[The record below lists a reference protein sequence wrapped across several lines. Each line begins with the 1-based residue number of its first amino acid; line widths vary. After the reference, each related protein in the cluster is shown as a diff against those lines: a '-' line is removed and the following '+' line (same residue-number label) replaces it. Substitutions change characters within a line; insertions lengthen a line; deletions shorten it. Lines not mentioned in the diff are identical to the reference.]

1 VVIAQY
7 EPRGTT
13 PILGRPELRADLL
26 VRRSL
31 IERLAAAEAPVIV
44 VAGPAGY
51 GKTTLLLQYAERDRR
66 PAGWLS
72 ANEADNDPDTFIAR
86 LLDILDFFEPLD
98 PDLAGAYSGEP
109 HSSMIASLVGRMLA
123 NRIEPFL
130 FLVDDAHLITSA
142 QSLDALAAISMSI
155 PRGSTLILG
164 SRTTPDIRIGRLRA
178 LRRVAEIG
186 APELALSADEGAALV
201 RAVGVDLG
209 KESAEHLTT
218 NAEGWATG
226 LYLAAESMRAG
237 HVSATAFSGDDPL
250 IADYLWDDPF
260 RSLAEPTVE
269 FMVRSSVL
277 RDLNGSLCDAVLGQS
292 GSGAL
297 LRKLHRSN
305 LFIVPLDRHHH
316 SYRFHHLV
324 AEALAAELH
333 RRDPTL
339 ETELHRRAS
348 LWYESQGKAD
358 EAIHHATEAR
368 DISRAGQLIWATIV
382 PGRSPRAETLERWL
396 DEFSE
401 DEIERHPPLALS
413 MAWLAGRRGDGSRME
428 KWVTLAERGYYRGRL
443 PGGPATLGS
452 AVSLLRAI
460 LGRDGIG
467 RMTRDAAKAY
477 ELDVDDGPWRGVAL
491 YLQAMG
497 LFLRGEHESAQDM
510 LQECERRCRWLVPS
524 THAECLAQL
533 ALIAT
538 EEADRAHAES
548 LAALAMGV
556 VEDFRLRDHPLL
568 AIVHAV
574 SSLMHALRGEQ
585 AAATRD
591 LRQAES
597 LARQLNFA
605 SWLKAE
611 CCIVMARTNLALSQ
625 AAAARQMVSEARYLL
640 RVMPD
645 AVALNSWLEAVSVA
659 VKEFPVSSRNG
670 GPSLTTAELR
680 VLRHLPT
687 HLSFPEIGAR
697 LSVSRNTVKSQA
709 ISVYRKLGVA
719 SRAEA
724 VERAGALGLLQISA

>member
-7 EPRGTT
+7 EPRWTT
-13 PILGRPELRADLL
+13 SISRHPELRPGLL
-26 VRRSL
+26 VRHDL
-31 IERLAAAEAPVIV
+31 IERLVAADAPVVV

-72 ANEADNDPDTFIAR
+72 ADEADNDPRTFIGR
-86 LLDILDFFEPLD
+86 VLNILDCFEPLD
-98 PDLAGAYSGEP
+98 PDLVAAYGEQP
-109 HSSMIASLVGRMLA
+109 YSSMVVLLLRRMLA

-130 FLVDDAHLITSA
+130 LQIDDAHLLTSS
-142 QSLDALAAISMSI
+142 QSLKVLAAISMSI
-155 PRGSTLILG
+155 PRGSRLVLG
-164 SRTTPDIRIGRLRA
+164 SRTTPDVGIGKLRA
-178 LRRVAEIG
+178 LHRVLELNDHD
-186 APELALSADEGAALV
+186 LALSGREGAALV
-201 RAVGVDLG
+201 RAVGVDLSR
-209 KESAEHLTT
+209 ESAELLT
-218 NAEGWATG
+218 NHVEGWATG

-237 HVSATAFSGDDPL
+237 DASATGFSGDDPL
-250 IADYLWDDPF
+250 IADYLWDDPL
-260 RSLAEPTVE
+260 RSLPEPTLE
-269 FMVRSSVL
+269 FMIRSSVL
-277 RDLNGSLCDAVLGQS
+277 HDLNGSLCDAVLEQS
-292 GSGAL
+292 GSGTL

-305 LFIVPLDRHHH
+305 LFVVPLDRHHH

-339 ETELHRRAS
+339 EAELHRRAS
-348 LWYESQGKAD
+348 LWYESQGNAD
-358 EAIHHATEAR
+358 EAIHHATQTR
-368 DISRAGQLIWATIV
+368 DAFRAGQLIWATIV

-396 DEFSE
+396 DEFCE
-401 DEIERHPPLALS
+401 NEIACHPPLALS
-413 MAWLAGRRGDGSRME
+413 KAWLAGRRGDGCGMD

-467 RMTRDAAKAY
+467 RMTRDAAQAFD
-477 ELDVDDGPWRGVAL
+477 LDVEVGPWRGVAL

-497 LFLRGEHESAQDM
+497 LFLQGEHDTAREM
-510 LQECERRCRWLVPS
+510 LEECERRCRWGVPS

-533 ALIAT
+533 ALIAID
-538 EEADRAHAES
+538 EADGAHAES
-548 LAALAMGV
+548 LVALARGI

-574 SSLMHALRGEQ
+574 SSLMHALRGERT
-585 AAATRD
+585 AATRD
-591 LRQAES
+591 LRHAES
-597 LARQLNFA
+597 LARQLHFA

-611 CCIVMARTNLALSQ
+611 CHIVMARTNLALSQ
-625 AAAARQMVSEARYLL
+625 RAAARQMVAEARYLL
-640 RVMPD
+640 RVMPN
-645 AVALNSWLEAVSVA
+645 AVALNGSLEEVSAA
-659 VKEFPVSSRNG
+659 VKEFPVPSRNG
-670 GPSLTTAELR
+670 GASLTTAELR

>member
-7 EPRGTT
+7 EPRRTT
-13 PILGRPELRADLL
+13 SIPRHPELRHGLL
-26 VRRSL
+26 VRRDL
-31 IERLAAAEAPVIV
+31 IERLVAADPPVVV

-72 ANEADNDPDTFIAR
+72 ADEADNDPRTFIGR
-86 LLDILDFFEPLD
+86 VLDILDYFEPLD
-98 PDLAGAYSGEP
+98 PDLVAAYSEQP
-109 HSSMIASLVGRMLA
+109 YSSMVVLLLRRMLA

-130 FLVDDAHLITSA
+130 LQIDDVHLLTSA
-142 QSLDALAAISMSI
+142 QSLKVLAAISMSI
-155 PRGSTLILG
+155 PRGSRLVLG
-164 SRTTPDIRIGRLRA
+164 SRTTPDVGIGKMRA
-178 LRRVAEIG
+178 LHRVLEVNDRD
-186 APELALSADEGAALV
+186 LALSASEGAALV
-201 RAVGVDLG
+201 RAVGVDLSM
-209 KESAEHLTT
+209 KSAELLT
-218 NAEGWATG
+218 NHVEGWATG

-237 HVSATAFSGDDPL
+237 GASASEFSGDDPL
-250 IADYLWDDPF
+250 FADYLWDDPL

-269 FMVRSSVL
+269 FMIRSSVL
-277 RDLNGSLCDAVLGQS
+277 HDLNGSVCDAVLEQS
-292 GSGAL
+292 GSGARL
-297 LRKLHRSN
+297 KKLHRSN
-305 LFIVPLDRHHH
+305 LFVVPLDRHHH
-316 SYRFHHLV
+316 SFRFHHLV

-348 LWYESQGKAD
+348 LWYESQGNAD
-358 EAIHHATEAR
+358 EAIHHATKAR
-368 DISRAGQLIWATIV
+368 DVFRAGQLIWATIV
-382 PGRSPRAETLERWL
+382 PGGGSQAERLERWL
-396 DEFSE
+396 DEFCE
-401 DEIERHPPLALS
+401 DEIASHPTLALS
-413 MAWLAGRRGDGSRME
+413 KAWLAGRRGDGGAMD

-452 AVSLLRAI
+452 AVSLLRAM

-467 RMTRDAAKAY
+467 RMTRDAAQAY
-477 ELDVDDGPWRGVAL
+477 ELDVDVGPWRGVAL

-497 LFLRGEHESAQDM
+497 LFLRGEHETAREM
-510 LQECERRCRWLVPS
+510 LEECERRCRWVVPS

-533 ALIAT
+533 ALVAT
-538 EEADRAHAES
+538 DEADGTHAES
-548 LAALAMGV
+548 LVALALGV

-574 SSLMHALRGEQ
+574 SSLTHALRGER

-591 LRQAES
+591 LGHAES

-611 CCIVMARTNLALSQ
+611 CHIVMARTNLALSQ
-625 AAAARQMVSEARYLL
+625 RAAARQMVAEARYLL
-640 RVMPD
+640 QVMPD
-645 AVALNSWLEAVSVA
+645 AVALNGWLEEVSAA
-659 VKEFPVSSRNG
+659 VKEFPVPSRNG
-670 GPSLTTAELR
+670 GASLTTAELR